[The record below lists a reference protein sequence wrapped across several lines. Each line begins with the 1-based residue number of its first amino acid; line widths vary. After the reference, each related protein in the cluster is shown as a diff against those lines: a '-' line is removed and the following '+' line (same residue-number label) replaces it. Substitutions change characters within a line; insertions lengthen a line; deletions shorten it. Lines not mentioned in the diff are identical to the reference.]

1 LIRAEKKS
9 NIIHLLSNHSDAFK
23 IIGFYKLRQRI
34 ETLFS
39 DLKTKGFHLHKSHI
53 SELRRL
59 SNLIMAA
66 CLGYIW
72 LVLLGQYALNTGLN
86 TIFHR
91 TERCDLSLLQL
102 GFRFIEY
109 LINNDKPIP
118 QIKFGV
124 AL

>member
-1 LIRAEKKS
+1 M
-9 NIIHLLSNHSDAFK
+9 LSNHSDAFK